1 MTQVESLQTEN
12 NRLVELQQVLIN
24 QIAFYDDGDLI
35 EMYLERIGFRHEHH
49 DAYRIFG
56 KPHYL
61 QYIKDRFE
69 REDTDMRYLNLFQ
82 VICRK
87 WLVRRDLSPDI
98 FEADQQVK
106 FLELNQKSE
115 MNLKYILEAPPNMT
129 STTMTFMEYENRIIK
144 LQQVV
149 RLRRKYKQW
158 RIKNIKAPPTY
169 IPTGPFNIIKKF
181 CGFDPLYRHKKISG
195 FIREAEYNHHYTGTR
210 LISRN
215 PYTGDDGYH
224 FQDAHFPPE
233 RRPWEWHRNNSKLLE
248 LKAIINPRSYERGIM
263 GSLARDLQHGES
275 CINHIQDRIDYKSS
289 LIKLLDYRQ
298 ATTVK
303 QLKQYCRD
311 NKIVGYSKLKKAEL
325 KQLII
330 KTPH

>member
-1 MTQVESLQTEN
+1 MTSTTMTQVESLQTEN

-69 REDTDMRYLNLFQ
+69 RENTDMRYLNLFQ

-98 FEADQQVK
+98 FEADT
-106 FLELNQKSE
+106 EE
-115 MNLKYILEAPPNMT
+115 EE
-129 STTMTFMEYENRIIK
+129 EYH
-144 LQQVV
+144 
-149 RLRRKYKQW
+149 
-158 RIKNIKAPPTY
+158 
-169 IPTGPFNIIKKF
+169 F
-181 CGFDPLYRHKKISG
+181 CGETGGEHDDIECCHKKVLVG
-195 FIREAEYNHHYTGTR
+195 YTCVIENT
-210 LISRN
+210 
-215 PYTGDDGYH
+215 
-224 FQDAHFPPE
+224 
-233 RRPWEWHRNNSKLLE
+233 
-248 LKAIINPRSYERGIM
+248 SYCIDCFKKYEP
-263 GSLARDLQHGES
+263 LQHWTDEDDKKLKIWGVES
-275 CINHIQDRIDYKSS
+275 RTNRM
-289 LIKLLDYRQ
+289 
-298 ATTVK
+298 TVK

-311 NKIVGYSKLKKAEL
+311 NQIVGYSKLKKAEL